1 MKEKV
6 TKEGSFV
13 IRIQKCAGARQSVP
27 LHTGWL
33 RGSRERDTNQ
43 SGKRGKFFKGNLIF
57 QYISSKSQLTGGRVS
72 FKILRK

>member
-13 IRIQKCAGARQSVP
+13 MRIQKCAGARQGMP
-27 LHTGWL
+27 LHPGWL

-57 QYISSKSQLTGGRVS
+57 QYISSKSQLKESADRRES
-72 FKILRK
+72 EL

>member
-6 TKEGSFV
+6 TKEGSFIV
-13 IRIQKCAGARQSVP
+13 RIQKCAGVRQNVP

-33 RGSRERDTNQ
+33 RESRERDTNQ

-57 QYISSKSQLTGGRVS
+57 QHISSKSHLTGGES
-72 FKILRK
+72 EA